1 MKNFIL
7 SLLLAFLVLGCK
19 SVTQTDKNYEKT
31 QLIST
36 DSVFVDHYY
45 DFHDTIFVQV
55 PSITTMNKECDSLC
69 QKEVSKLL
77 QIIKT
82 HKAQG
87 SQSQGIYYDHYK
99 NSLVIYQ
106 NVSPLQN
113 IYRIRKQDLSN
124 VKEIERIKIVKE
136 TYIPKFVKFLSC
148 IGAFSILLGIVLGL
162 RKLKNKWL

>member
-36 DSVFVDHYY
+36 DSVFVEHYY

-55 PSITTMNKECDSLC
+55 PSISTMNKECDSLC

-77 QIIKT
+77 QIIRT
-82 HKAQG
+82 HKTQG
-87 SQSQGIYYDHYK
+87 LQSQGIYYDNYK

-106 NVSPLQN
+106 NTPPLQN
-113 IYRIRKQDLSN
+113 IYRDKKQDLSN
-124 VKEIERIKIVKE
+124 KKETEHIKIVKE

-148 IGAFSILLGIVLGL
+148 IGAFSILLGVVLGI

>member
-31 QLIST
+31 RLIST
-36 DSVFVDHYY
+36 DSVFVEHYY

-55 PSITTMNKECDSLC
+55 PSISTMNKECDSLC

-82 HKAQG
+82 HKEQG
-87 SQSQGIYYDHYK
+87 SQSQGIYYDNYK

-113 IYRIRKQDLSN
+113 IYRNRKQDLSN
-124 VKEIERIKIVKE
+124 VKETVHIKIVKE

-148 IGAFSILLGIVLGL
+148 IGAFSILLGVVLGI
-162 RKLKNKWL
+162 RKLKSKWL

>member
-36 DSVFVDHYY
+36 DSIFVEHYY

-55 PSITTMNKECDSLC
+55 PSISTMNKECDSLC

-82 HKAQG
+82 HKSQG

-113 IYRIRKQDLSN
+113 IYRNRKQDLSN

-148 IGAFSILLGIVLGL
+148 IGAFSILLGIVLGI

>member
-36 DSVFVDHYY
+36 DSIFVEHYY

-55 PSITTMNKECDSLC
+55 PSISTMNKECDSLC

-113 IYRIRKQDLSN
+113 IYRNRKQDLSN

-148 IGAFSILLGIVLGL
+148 IGAFSILLGIVLGI

>member
-36 DSVFVDHYY
+36 DSVFVEHYY

-55 PSITTMNKECDSLC
+55 PSISTMNKECDSLC

-82 HKAQG
+82 HKTQG
-87 SQSQGIYYDHYK
+87 LQSQGIYYDNYK

-113 IYRIRKQDLSN
+113 IYRNRKQDLSN

-136 TYIPKFVKFLSC
+136 TYIPKFVQFLSC
-148 IGAFSILLGIVLGL
+148 IGAFSILLGIVLGI

>member
-36 DSVFVDHYY
+36 DSVFVEHYY

-55 PSITTMNKECDSLC
+55 PSISTMNKECDSLC

-82 HKAQG
+82 HKEQG

-113 IYRIRKQDLSN
+113 IYRNRKQDLSN
-124 VKEIERIKIVKE
+124 VKETVHIKIVKE
-136 TYIPKFVKFLSC
+136 TYIPKFVKFLSY
-148 IGAFSILLGIVLGL
+148 IGAFSILLGVVLGI
-162 RKLKNKWL
+162 RKLKSKWL

>member
-7 SLLLAFLVLGCK
+7 SFLLVFLVFGCK

-113 IYRIRKQDLSN
+113 IYRNRKQDLSN
-124 VKEIERIKIVKE
+124 VKEIERIKIVK
-136 TYIPKFVKFLSC
+136 
-148 IGAFSILLGIVLGL
+148 VLE
-162 RKLKNKWL
+162 N

>member
-36 DSVFVDHYY
+36 DSVFVEHYY

-113 IYRIRKQDLSN
+113 IYRNRKEDLSN

-148 IGAFSILLGIVLGL
+148 IGAFSILLGVILGI

>member
-7 SLLLAFLVLGCK
+7 SFLLVFLVFGCK

-99 NSLVIYQ
+99 
-106 NVSPLQN
+106 
-113 IYRIRKQDLSN
+113 
-124 VKEIERIKIVKE
+124 IV
-136 TYIPKFVKFLSC
+136 
-148 IGAFSILLGIVLGL
+148 
-162 RKLKNKWL
+162 

>member
-113 IYRIRKQDLSN
+113 IYRDKKQDLSN
-124 VKEIERIKIVKE
+124 IKETEHIKIVKE

-148 IGAFSILLGIVLGL
+148 IGAFSILLGGVLGI

>member
-36 DSVFVDHYY
+36 DSVFVEHYY

-55 PSITTMNKECDSLC
+55 PSISTMNKECDSLC

-77 QIIKT
+77 QIIRT
-82 HKAQG
+82 HKTQG
-87 SQSQGIYYDHYK
+87 LQSQGIYYDNYK
-99 NSLVIYQ
+99 NNLVIYQ

-113 IYRIRKQDLSN
+113 IYKNRKQDLSN

-148 IGAFSILLGIVLGL
+148 IGAFSILLGVVLGI
-162 RKLKNKWL
+162 RKLKNK

>member
-19 SVTQTDKNYEKT
+19 SVKQTDKNYEKT

-36 DSVFVDHYY
+36 DSVFVEHYY

-55 PSITTMNKECDSLC
+55 PSISTMNKECDSLC

-77 QIIKT
+77 QIIRT
-82 HKAQG
+82 HKTQG
-87 SQSQGIYYDHYK
+87 LQSQGIYYDNYK

-113 IYRIRKQDLSN
+113 IYRNRKQDLSN
-124 VKEIERIKIVKE
+124 VKEIERIKTVKE

-148 IGAFSILLGIVLGL
+148 IGAFSILLGVVLGI

>member
-113 IYRIRKQDLSN
+113 IYRNRKQDLSN

-148 IGAFSILLGIVLGL
+148 IGAFSILLGIVLGI

>member
-36 DSVFVDHYY
+36 DSVFVEHYY

-55 PSITTMNKECDSLC
+55 PSISTMNKECDSLC

-77 QIIKT
+77 QIIRT
-82 HKAQG
+82 HKTQG
-87 SQSQGIYYDHYK
+87 LQSQGIYYDNYK

-113 IYRIRKQDLSN
+113 IYRDKKQDLSN
-124 VKEIERIKIVKE
+124 IKETEHIKIVKE

-148 IGAFSILLGIVLGL
+148 IGAFSILLGGVLGI

>member
-36 DSVFVDHYY
+36 DSVFVEHYY

-55 PSITTMNKECDSLC
+55 PSISTMNKECDSLC

-113 IYRIRKQDLSN
+113 IYRNRKQDLSN

-148 IGAFSILLGIVLGL
+148 IGAFSILLGIVLGI

>member
-7 SLLLAFLVLGCK
+7 SFLLVFLVLGCK

-36 DSVFVDHYY
+36 DSVFVEHYY

-82 HKAQG
+82 HKSQG

-113 IYRIRKQDLSN
+113 IYRNRKEDLSN
-124 VKEIERIKIVKE
+124 VKE

-148 IGAFSILLGIVLGL
+148 IGAFSILLGVVLGI

>member
-36 DSVFVDHYY
+36 DSVFVEHYY

-55 PSITTMNKECDSLC
+55 PSISTMNKECDSLC

-82 HKAQG
+82 HKEQG
-87 SQSQGIYYDHYK
+87 LQSQGIYYDNYK

-113 IYRIRKQDLSN
+113 IYRNRKQDLSN
-124 VKEIERIKIVKE
+124 VKETVHIKIVKE

-148 IGAFSILLGIVLGL
+148 IGAFSILLGVVLGI
-162 RKLKNKWL
+162 RKLKSKWL

>member
-36 DSVFVDHYY
+36 DSVFVEHYY

-55 PSITTMNKECDSLC
+55 PSISTMNKECDSLC

-77 QIIKT
+77 QIIRT
-82 HKAQG
+82 HKTQG
-87 SQSQGIYYDHYK
+87 LQSQGIYYDNYK

-113 IYRIRKQDLSN
+113 IYRNRKQDLSN

-148 IGAFSILLGIVLGL
+148 IGAFSILLGVVLGI

>member
-36 DSVFVDHYY
+36 DSVFVEHYY

-69 QKEVSKLL
+69 QKEVSRLL

-113 IYRIRKQDLSN
+113 IYRNRKQDLSN
-124 VKEIERIKIVKE
+124 IKEIERIKIVKE
-136 TYIPKFVKFLSC
+136 TYIPKLVKFLSC
-148 IGAFSILLGIVLGL
+148 IGAFSILLGIVLGI

>member
-7 SLLLAFLVLGCK
+7 SFLLVFLVLGCK

-36 DSVFVDHYY
+36 DSVFVEHYY

-55 PSITTMNKECDSLC
+55 PSISTMNKECDSLC
-69 QKEVSKLL
+69 QKEVSRLL

-82 HKAQG
+82 HKVQG
-87 SQSQGIYYDHYK
+87 SQSQGIYYDNYK

-113 IYRIRKQDLSN
+113 IYRNRKQDLSN
-124 VKEIERIKIVKE
+124 VKEIERIN
-136 TYIPKFVKFLSC
+136 
-148 IGAFSILLGIVLGL
+148 IGYLYSLVREISIMYRSIFYSIRSSL
-162 RKLKNKWL
+162 RD

>member
-36 DSVFVDHYY
+36 DSVFVEHYY

-55 PSITTMNKECDSLC
+55 PSITTMNKECDSIC

-82 HKAQG
+82 HKTQG

-113 IYRIRKQDLSN
+113 IYRNRKQDLSN
-124 VKEIERIKIVKE
+124 IKETEHIKIVKE

-148 IGAFSILLGIVLGL
+148 IGAFSILLGGVLGI

>member
-82 HKAQG
+82 HKSQG

-113 IYRIRKQDLSN
+113 IYRNRKQDLSN

-148 IGAFSILLGIVLGL
+148 IGAFSILLGIVLGI

>member
-7 SLLLAFLVLGCK
+7 SFLLVFLVLGCK

-36 DSVFVDHYY
+36 DSVFVEHYY

-82 HKAQG
+82 HKSQG

-113 IYRIRKQDLSN
+113 IYRNRKEDLSN

-148 IGAFSILLGIVLGL
+148 IGAFSILLGVVLGI

>member
-36 DSVFVDHYY
+36 DSVFVEHYY

-55 PSITTMNKECDSLC
+55 PSISTMNKECDSLC

-77 QIIKT
+77 QIIRT
-82 HKAQG
+82 HKTQG
-87 SQSQGIYYDHYK
+87 LQSQGIYYDNYK

-113 IYRIRKQDLSN
+113 IYRNRKQDLSN

-148 IGAFSILLGIVLGL
+148 IGAFSILLGIVLGI

>member
-36 DSVFVDHYY
+36 DSVFVEHYY
-45 DFHDTIFVQV
+45 DFHDTIFVKV
-55 PSITTMNKECDSLC
+55 PSISTMNKECDSLC

-77 QIIKT
+77 QIIRT
-82 HKAQG
+82 HKTQG
-87 SQSQGIYYDHYK
+87 LQSQGIYYDNYK

-113 IYRIRKQDLSN
+113 IYRNRKQDLSN

-148 IGAFSILLGIVLGL
+148 IGAFSILLGVVLGI
-162 RKLKNKWL
+162 RRLKNKWL

>member
-36 DSVFVDHYY
+36 DSVFVEHYY

-55 PSITTMNKECDSLC
+55 PSISTMNKECDSLC

-77 QIIKT
+77 QIIRT
-82 HKAQG
+82 HKTQG
-87 SQSQGIYYDHYK
+87 LQSQGIYYDNYK

-106 NVSPLQN
+106 NIPPLQN
-113 IYRIRKQDLSN
+113 IYRDKEQDLSN
-124 VKEIERIKIVKE
+124 IKETEHIKIVKE

-148 IGAFSILLGIVLGL
+148 IGAFSILLGGVLGI

>member
-36 DSVFVDHYY
+36 DSVFVEHYY

-55 PSITTMNKECDSLC
+55 PSISTMNKECDSLC

-77 QIIKT
+77 QIIRT
-82 HKAQG
+82 HKTQG
-87 SQSQGIYYDHYK
+87 LQSQGIYYDNYK

-113 IYRIRKQDLSN
+113 IYRDKKQDLSN
-124 VKEIERIKIVKE
+124 IKETVHIKIVKE

-148 IGAFSILLGIVLGL
+148 IGAFSILLGGVLGI

>member
-1 MKNFIL
+1 
-7 SLLLAFLVLGCK
+7 
-19 SVTQTDKNYEKT
+19 
-31 QLIST
+31 
-36 DSVFVDHYY
+36 
-45 DFHDTIFVQV
+45 
-55 PSITTMNKECDSLC
+55 MNKECDSLC

-82 HKAQG
+82 HKSQG

-113 IYRIRKQDLSN
+113 IYRNRKQDLSN

-148 IGAFSILLGIVLGL
+148 IGAFSILLGIVLGI